1 MTIFLHNLEYFFSV
15 GLLRTKFQVTNFLFQ
30 VDGNMVEENIMYQ
43 ELQKVCREKVCR
55 SIATYMYLTYS
66 L

>member
-1 MTIFLHNLEYFFSV
+1 
-15 GLLRTKFQVTNFLFQ
+15 
-30 VDGNMVEENIMYQ
+30 MVEENIMYQ

-66 L
+66 LWILGSFARRRFKPISIF